1 MRYNTRTL
9 TVFTRAVQILINN
22 SVDPTV
28 PPTIRFFE
36 EKVAV
41 DSDDNETS
49 LGTDGSQLSATYDDS
64 TRGTSFDLLDPS
76 DNSVTG
82 SQTYEQ
88 LYITLYSLYNALAA
102 ERDQTIADNANAEL
116 ADSSEEPETTVG
128 DGGGEPQ

>member
-1 MRYNTRTL
+1 MRYNTQTL

-22 SVDPTV
+22 SVDPSV

-64 TRGTSFDLLDPS
+64 TKATSFDLLDPA

-116 ADSSEEPETTVG
+116 ADSPAEPETTVN
-128 DGGGEPQ
+128 DDGGEPQ